1 MQLIKCFTVQKSQ
14 ITAGI
19 KFAQIPSAQFDSDLS
34 LYASLACYP
43 LYPQKTFDSTTEDL
57 MPLSVSFVYGYAQ
70 RGGYKNTIS
79 ERGIILAIDA
89 KQWTVANAQKDKSI
103 LLDPTGT
110 KVLLYCPVGQTYLKG
125 INPVRL
131 LQVTAQCKP
140 LITEMSLAKLQMT
153 MMQAPFITP
162 VLNLTEPQRVKEK
175 LTQKACAKRPTS
187 APLEAVLDQVDETQT
202 FSLEA
207 D

>member
-14 ITAGI
+14 ITEGI

-43 LYPQKTFDSTTEDL
+43 LYPQKTFDSATEDL

-70 RGGYKNTIS
+70 RGKYKDTIS

-89 KQWTVANAQKDKSI
+89 KQWTVASAQKDKSI
-103 LLDPTGT
+103 LLDPTGD
-110 KVLLYCPVGQTYLKG
+110 KILLYCPVGQTYLKG
-125 INPVRL
+125 IKPVRL
-131 LQVTAQCKP
+131 LQVTAQCTP

-153 MMQAPFITP
+153 MLQAPFITP
-162 VLNLTEPQRVKEK
+162 VLNFKEPQQIKAR
-175 LTQKACAKRPTS
+175 LTQKACAKRPAS

-202 FSLEA
+202 FSLKA